1 MRRLPGFVVL
11 SAALSL
17 TALTLAAQSDEQ
29 IVSLHAQAAAE
40 AMRAGNYASAEEHY
54 RAVAHLRPEMAEA
67 EMNLGLSLFLQKKY
81 EAATQAFDSA
91 LKLNPELAN
100 ARLFAGISRFD
111 LNHPAAA
118 MPFLRR
124 YTEAKPNDLQGQYY
138 LGLSYLELDKYQ
150 EAERPLRAA
159 NSIDPRNVDVLYHLA
174 QSLLGQAR
182 KDPSKRQAMAGAY
195 EKTIEQIAAID
206 PTSYRLAQIRAGVSE
221 LEGNK
226 AQAMSELENL
236 LRNDPRASG
245 IHYALGCLYL
255 EAREYEKARAQFQ
268 AELKLERP
276 YPRSWLQLGH
286 VYVALQMPGEAI
298 PMLQHALDVDPASSG
313 LVWVDI
319 AHAYRNL
326 NEPEKSIAAYQ
337 KAIQLGQRAASIY
350 YQLALMQKKAG
361 RVEDARRNLA
371 MSEKLRHE
379 NDQHTG
385 SKPQ

>member
-1 MRRLPGFVVL
+1 MRRLPGLVVL
-11 SAALSL
+11 SAAFSI
-17 TALTLAAQSDEQ
+17 AMSAVAQNDEDV
-29 IVSLHAQAAAE
+29 VSRHAQAASA
-40 AMRAGNYASAEEHY
+40 AMRAGDYASAEEHY

-81 EAATQAFDSA
+81 QAATQAFDSA
-91 LKLNPELAN
+91 LKVNPELIN

-118 MPFLRR
+118 APYLRR
-124 YTEAKPNDLQGQYY
+124 YTEAKPNDLQGQFY
-138 LGLSYLELDKYQ
+138 LGVSYLELDRY
-150 EAERPLRAA
+150 EDAERALRTAS
-159 NSIDPRNVDVLYHLA
+159 SIDPRNVDVLYHLA
-174 QSLLGQAR
+174 QSFLGQAR
-182 KDPSKRQAMAGAY
+182 KDPSRREAMARAY
-195 EKTIEQIAAID
+195 EKTLEQIAAID

-268 AELKLERP
+268 AELELERP
-276 YPRSWLQLGH
+276 YPRTWLQLGH
-286 VYVALQMPGEAI
+286 VYVALQMPGKAI

-313 LVWVDI
+313 LLWVNI
-319 AHAYRNL
+319 AQAYRSL
-326 NEPEKSIAAYQ
+326 NEAEKSIAAYQ
-337 KAIQLGQRAASIY
+337 KAIQLGQRGASIY
-350 YQLALMQKKAG
+350 YQLAFMQKKAG
-361 RVEDARRNLA
+361 HVEEAGRNLA
-371 MSEKLRHE
+371 ISEKLRNE

-385 SKPQ
+385 PNPQ